1 MTTTLP
7 TTWPTTWKD
16 KLQGTLP
23 EDLAREIDIF
33 ETQIELRKQ
42 GKMDE
47 KLFAET
53 RLRRGA
59 YGQRYDN
66 GQRHDGV
73 ATRQL
78 AYPCG
83 DLTKGPET
91 VWDAPGMLRIKIPM
105 GCLTAAQMDVL
116 AEVAEEHSDHILHVT
131 TRQDIQLHFIH
142 LEDTP
147 TIMRRLAAVNITTR
161 EACGNTVRNVTAC
174 PLAGVCNDQS
184 FDVTPYAHAL
194 TYYLLGHRDT
204 QDFGRKFKIAF
215 SGCHQHACGL
225 AYIHDI
231 GAVAVKRVVDGV
243 EQRGFTLYVGGGLG
257 AVPQQA
263 KVLEEFVPEDELLP
277 LSQAV
282 CRVFARLGERKNRAR
297 ARLKF
302 VVQKLG
308 IEEFRNVVRA
318 ERDLIPADERWSAYL
333 DHLDV
338 TEEKPLKP
346 GKALA
351 DGIFPRGFRPW
362 RATNV
367 QRQAQAGYVV
377 ATVRLPLGDLTSDQM
392 RALADVARRYT
403 GDTVRLTVE
412 QNIVFR
418 WLPEAD
424 LPDFYRDIEA
434 LGLARPGAGTI
445 QDIVACP
452 GTDTCKLGISSS
464 RGLAAV
470 LDAHLADKVDAL
482 PADARGLRIK
492 ASGCFNSCS
501 QHHIADIG
509 FLGVSRNVGGRRVAH
524 FQLVVGGQ
532 WQQNGAAYG
541 LAIGAFPS
549 RRVPDVVDRIVGL
562 WTSERNGGESL
573 QDYIQ
578 RTGRAKLKT
587 VLDDLREVPAYNEDP
602 SFYVDWGDAR
612 EYTIGDIGVGE
623 CAGEVVSFTD
633 FGLADSEREVF
644 EALIALEQGNAVRA
658 SELAYSAMLQAAKA
672 LVRMQ
677 TVDITEDPESIVGE
691 FRTRYHDTALFHDKY
706 AGAKFAHFLFRTHEA
721 HRSRDEA
728 ASGNGNGAQSSALAS
743 AESAHQSIE
752 EAQLFIEAAHACYDR
767 LQEGASPR

>member
-1 MTTTLP
+1 
-7 TTWPTTWKD
+7 
-16 KLQGTLP
+16 
-23 EDLAREIDIF
+23 
-33 ETQIELRKQ
+33 
-42 GKMDE
+42 
-47 KLFAET
+47 
-53 RLRRGA
+53 
-59 YGQRYDN
+59 
-66 GQRHDGV
+66 
-73 ATRQL
+73 
-78 AYPCG
+78 
-83 DLTKGPET
+83 
-91 VWDAPGMLRIKIPM
+91 
-105 GCLTAAQMDVL
+105 
-116 AEVAEEHSDHILHVT
+116 
-131 TRQDIQLHFIH
+131 
-142 LEDTP
+142 
-147 TIMRRLAAVNITTR
+147 
-161 EACGNTVRNVTAC
+161 
-174 PLAGVCNDQS
+174 
-184 FDVTPYAHAL
+184 
-194 TYYLLGHRDT
+194 
-204 QDFGRKFKIAF
+204 
-215 SGCHQHACGL
+215 
-225 AYIHDI
+225 
-231 GAVAVKRVVDGV
+231 
-243 EQRGFTLYVGGGLG
+243 
-257 AVPQQA
+257 
-263 KVLEEFVPEDELLP
+263 
-277 LSQAV
+277 
-282 CRVFARLGERKNRAR
+282 
-297 ARLKF
+297 
-302 VVQKLG
+302 
-308 IEEFRNVVRA
+308 
-318 ERDLIPADERWSAYL
+318 
-333 DHLDV
+333 
-338 TEEKPLKP
+338 
-346 GKALA
+346 
-351 DGIFPRGFRPW
+351 
-362 RATNV
+362 
-367 QRQAQAGYVV
+367 
-377 ATVRLPLGDLTSDQM
+377 
-392 RALADVARRYT
+392 
-403 GDTVRLTVE
+403 
-412 QNIVFR
+412 
-418 WLPEAD
+418 
-424 LPDFYRDIEA
+424 
-434 LGLARPGAGTI
+434 
-445 QDIVACP
+445 
-452 GTDTCKLGISSS
+452 
-464 RGLAAV
+464 V